1 MGYKKEE
8 IETLTHKYVGVI
20 DPQVF
25 ATYDCGALYK
35 QIQYYYRREIKNEWY
50 KKRYDFR
57 RTLSAI
63 FQELYNDRLYCKSLC
78 HELNNLSPLKR
89 DDINLILDKLLNEW
103 NEAFIEQPFHCTYG
117 YNISLGKNFY
127 SKDNLFIDD
136 SGIVSISDNVTIG
149 YNVTILTSVT
159 PTRVARIVQKD

>member
-1 MGYKKEE
+1 MSDTKSDMISGE
-8 IETLTHKYVGVI
+8 
-20 DPQVF
+20 
-25 ATYDCGALYK
+25 LYQPFSK
-35 QIQYYYRREIKNEWY
+35 
-50 KKRYDFR
+50 
-57 RTLSAI
+57 
-63 FQELYNDRLYCKSLC
+63 ELYNDRLYCKSLC

-159 PTRVARIVQKD
+159 PISSQNRAKGLESTLPVRIYEGVCIGSNSIIYPGVKIKSILLNQDQL